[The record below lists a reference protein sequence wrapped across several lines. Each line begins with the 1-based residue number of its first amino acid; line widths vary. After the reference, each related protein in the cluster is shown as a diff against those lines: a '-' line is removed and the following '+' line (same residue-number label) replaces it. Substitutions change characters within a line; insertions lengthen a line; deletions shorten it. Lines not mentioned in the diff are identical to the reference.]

1 MVMLYLIPLLTA
13 FTGWFVNRAAL
24 WLLFHPVKPI
34 NLGFFTLQGAFPKR
48 QPQIAEAIG
57 KAVAQFISFDDIRTK
72 LTDPEKISALKP
84 VVEEHLDHFLR
95 NKLPQAMPMI
105 SMFIGDSTITQIKT
119 TLAAELDLLFPKL
132 IGQFLDKA
140 QADLNPAALVTSK
153 IAGIASEKVE
163 AGLREKMGGALAVMS
178 LLGAGIGLIIGFI
191 QLWIV
196 LIA

>member
-1 MVMLYLIPLLTA
+1 MLYLIPLLTA

-24 WLLFHPVKPI
+24 WLLFRPANPL
-34 NLGFFTLQGAFPKR
+34 NLGLFTLQGAFPKR
-48 QPQIAEAIG
+48 QQQIAQ
-57 KAVAQFISFDDIRTK
+57 AVGNAVSQFVSFDDIRTK

-105 SMFIGDSTITQIKT
+105 SMFIGDSTINQIKT

-140 QADLNPAALVTSK
+140 QADLDLSAIVSNK

-163 AGLREKMGGALAVMS
+163 AGLRERMGGAFTAMG
-178 LLGAGIGLIIGFI
+178 LLGAGIGLVIGLL
-191 QLWIV
+191 QLWI
-196 LIA
+196 AMAA